1 VIAMSTA
8 APRVAVPLAI
18 DARPPAL
25 GAATHVLRG
34 LTMATRWC
42 VKLAGPPRLDLE
54 ALQRELQQSLD
65 RVVAQ
70 MSPWRADSHISRFN
84 AAPAGS
90 WHSLPAEFLSV
101 LGSALQVASLSGG
114 AFDPT
119 AGALVDL
126 WGFGP
131 PGPVDAPPSPASV
144 ATACADAGWQR
155 LAIDDARVRQPGGV
169 RLDLSAIAKGFGVDQ
184 LSRLLS
190 QRGLGNHLVEIG
202 GELRGSG
209 LRADGQPWW
218 VDLMSP
224 PSAADALPLTRIA
237 LHGLS
242 VATSGDYLRH
252 FDDADGLR
260 RSHTIDPRSGRPVEH
275 GLCSVSV
282 LHEECMQADALS
294 TALTVL
300 GPGDG
305 MRAARDHG
313 IAALFILRIG
323 DALSE
328 LLSPAFEALLV

>member
-1 VIAMSTA
+1 VISTSTT

-18 DARPPAL
+18 DAQPPAL

-34 LTMATRWC
+34 LTMGTSWC
-42 VKLAGPPRLDLE
+42 VKLIGAPRLDLE
-54 ALQRELQQSLD
+54 ALQRELQLSLD
-65 RVVAQ
+65 QVVAQ
-70 MSPWRADSHISRFN
+70 MSPWQADSHTSRFN

-90 WHSLPAEFLSV
+90 WHPLPAEFLSV
-101 LGSALQVASLSGG
+101 LGCALQVASLSGG

-131 PGPVDAPPSPASV
+131 PGPVDAPPSPASIAAACT
-144 ATACADAGWQR
+144 ATGWQR
-155 LAIDDARVRQPGGV
+155 LAIDGTRALQPGGL

-190 QRGLGNHLVEIG
+190 RRGLGDHLVEIG

-209 LRADGQPWW
+209 LRADAQPWW

-224 PSAADALPLTRIA
+224 PSAANALPLTRIA

-252 FDDADGLR
+252 FDDAAGQR
-260 RSHTIDPRSGRPVEH
+260 HSHTIDPRHGRPVEH

-282 LHEECMQADALS
+282 LHAECMQADALS

-300 GPGDG
+300 GPSDG
-305 MRAARDHG
+305 MRFAREHG
-313 IAALFILRIG
+313 IAALFVERHG

-328 LLSPAFEALLV
+328 LLSPAFDALLV